1 MNNSTFDLPRMG
13 KKKVGETPV
22 LEERVKQGVTE
33 EEVAEFLK
41 IIRKSEYTVVEQL
54 HRMPAQI
61 SILGLLIASEVHRS
75 ALLKILNETHMPTD
89 ISMEK
94 FLHLVGKVVASNTI
108 TFTDDELPPEG
119 TGHNK
124 ALHMQVM
131 IKDMVVARVLVDN
144 GSAQHVCPLI
154 TIQKLGIDK

>member
-1 MNNSTFDLPRMG
+1 MG

-94 FLHLVGKVVASNTI
+94 FLHLVGRRLILLPSPMTNFHRRVQVTI
-108 TFTDDELPPEG
+108 R
-119 TGHNK
+119 HY
-124 ALHMQVM
+124 
-131 IKDMVVARVLVDN
+131 ICR
-144 GSAQHVCPLI
+144 
-154 TIQKLGIDK
+154 